1 MDIGRNL
8 SSSPPYAD
16 PLAILAG
23 ININY
28 SINTSSHSIPYEIE
42 VRWRSIADNHSSS
55 SDRDVLNMKES
66 IVDDISNNI

>member
-28 SINTSSHSIPYEIE
+28 SINTSSHSIPYEI
-42 VRWRSIADNHSSS
+42 
-55 SDRDVLNMKES
+55 K
-66 IVDDISNNI
+66 